1 MTAMR
6 LDPSNAISDPNP
18 SLILKKN
25 SDFMSAVKRIND
37 VMTLKVNVLTSI
49 AFGAPAASAS

>member
-1 MTAMR
+1 MR